1 MRTAPV
7 GRVFS
12 IIEKLGLLTIL
23 VATLGVGY
31 GAVRQMPAA
40 GHAGVSDLLLFMCME
55 LISMV

>member
-23 VATLGVGY
+23 VATLGVG
-31 GAVRQMPAA
+31 
-40 GHAGVSDLLLFMCME
+40 
-55 LISMV
+55 